1 MMSTDVDADFF
12 HGTNGQRMNP
22 VLGLGAGAIYL
33 DLIALE
39 TTNKALGHLTTTRIA
54 GAKHQQ
60 FQSVL
65 HAHSKYERHAAR
77 CRAAWL
83 GRSFA
88 TAGAARKRT
97 ARGIRWA
104 IRAAWAAW
112 RSCRH

>member
-1 MMSTDVDADFF
+1 MLGAMSADVDAYFA
-12 HGTNGQRMNP
+12 HSTNGQRMDP
-22 VLGLGAGAIYL
+22 VLGLGAGTVYL
-33 DLIALE
+33 DPIALE
-39 TTNKALGHLTTTRIA
+39 AANKPLGHLTATRIA

-97 ARGIRWA
+97 AGGI
-104 IRAAWAAW
+104 
-112 RSCRH
+112 